1 MIEGIASFSGG
12 FKKGI
17 TGQSLPKKKKKK
29 PRKKSKK
36 KKDSKDYGEE
46 WY

>member
-1 MIEGIASFSGG
+1 MIEGIASFSEG

-29 PRKKSKK
+29 PKKKLKK
-36 KKDSKDYGEE
+36 KKNSNNYEGE